1 MDARDSVIQLIGYRV
16 LSSFGGARPHD
27 HAPLRS
33 RFGWAARVEY
43 YNRLGPMTLSSEVLT
58 DFAFRLLTAIQV
70 PQAKAE
76 LVAKSLVAAN
86 LRGVDS
92 HGLQLL
98 PFYIEIILMGNI
110 DIHADG
116 RIVSEN
122 GAALVYDAQNGIGQW
137 ISKICCDHAIRLGR
151 AHGLSLVVSRESNHF
166 GAAAYWA
173 QRMSAAGMI
182 GMVMCNAS
190 PLVAPWQGKDQRFG
204 TNPICM
210 SVPGSD
216 LWLLDMATTTVA
228 LGKILNAQFHGRA
241 TIPEGWAM
249 DSEGAPTTD
258 TQSALSGLLMPLG
271 GYKGSGLAML
281 AEILCAVLSGGA
293 MSTEL
298 GGIRIQ
304 GQPMRTSQM
313 FLAIDVARLLP
324 LDEFEQ
330 RMKSLVGIVKSSRAA
345 QGFDEVLVAGEPE
358 WRVEAQRR
366 RDGIPVS
373 DGAWQNLV
381 QAAGKLGVAVPG

>member
-1 MDARDSVIQLIGYRV
+1 
-16 LSSFGGARPHD
+16 
-27 HAPLRS
+27 
-33 RFGWAARVEY
+33 
-43 YNRLGPMTLSSEVLT
+43 MTLSSEVLIR
-58 DFAFRLLTAIQV
+58 FAYQLLTAVKV
-70 PQAKAE
+70 PQGKAD

-98 PFYIEIILMGNI
+98 PFYIELILMGNI
-110 DIHADG
+110 DIHTDG
-116 RIVSEN
+116 RMVSES
-122 GAALVYDAQNGIGQW
+122 GALLVYDGQNGIGQW
-137 ISKICCDHAIRLGR
+137 ISEICCEHAIRLGR
-151 AHGLSLVVSRESNHF
+151 AHGVCMVVSRESNHF
-166 GAAAYWA
+166 GAAAFWA
-173 QRMSAAGMI
+173 QRLSAAGLI
-182 GMVMCNAS
+182 GIVMCNAS
-190 PLVAPWQGKDQRFG
+190 PLVAPWQGKDPRFG

-210 SVPGSD
+210 SVPGPD
-216 LWLLDMATTTVA
+216 NWLLDMATTTVA
-228 LGKILNAQFHGRA
+228 LGKILNAQFHGRP

-249 DSEGAPTTD
+249 DSEGVPTTD
-258 TQSALSGLLMPLG
+258 TQSALTGLLMPLG

-313 FLAIDVARLLP
+313 FLAIDVARIMP
-324 LDEFEQ
+324 LDEFAR
-330 RMKSLVGIVKSSRAA
+330 RMQSLVGMAKSSKTA

-358 WRVEAQRR
+358 WKMEEQRR

-381 QAAGKLGVAVPG
+381 QAAQKLGVAVPG